1 MKKEQIPA
9 YLQNA
14 LEGEALTVFLDA
26 MSQAATCGASSAAQ
40 YTAGFLALA
49 RCGYRK
55 GCNGKYTKS
64 VQDCVVRLE
73 KVQKMDEDKKQ
84 VFGFFSVVE
93 AGGVPV
99 IDSQGDVILSEDLEK
114 SVYKYVKVSRMG
126 DDRHDGRCKA
136 ILIESMFFSKEK
148 QQALGIDLGLVGWW
162 GGFEIIDDVM
172 WAKIKAGEYESFSIG
187 GAGNYER
194 FDV

>member
-1 MKKEQIPA
+1 MKKEQLPA
-9 YLQNA
+9 YLQAA
-14 LEGEALTVFLDA
+14 LEGDALTVFMEA
-26 MSQAATCGASSAAQ
+26 MGQAASSGASIAAQ

-49 RCGYRK
+49 RCGYKK
-55 GCNGKYTKS
+55 GCGGKYKKS
-64 VQDCVVRLE
+64 NEETLVKLE
-73 KVQKMDEDKKQ
+73 KVQKVDEDKRL

-93 AGGVPV
+93 ANGVPV
-99 IDSQGDVILSEDLEK
+99 IDSQGDVMLSEDLEK

-136 ILIESMFFSKEK
+136 VLVESMFFSKEK

-162 GGFEIIDDVM
+162 GGFEVTDDVM

-187 GAGNYER
+187 GAGRYER